1 MEPTFLKGYLL
12 LSSFASPFIITSEPV
27 SLFLLV
33 TALSTIEV
41 VLIALF
47 TANLEL
53 SVLLSA
59 TCLISFIV
67 VATDLVPML
76 FLLAVLSMFIGED
89 MGDIYKRIASWISSF
104 DLLAEPESGVPIWE
118 YRSLMLELF
127 ASFNAEFK
135 ERLSPIDSY
144 NYEHERSVSIF
155 SNTLNDIS
163 NEAFTEQNCK
173 GNSVGCS

>member
-12 LSSFASPFIITSEPV
+12 LSSFDSPLIITSEPV

-47 TANLEL
+47 TVNLEL

-89 MGDIYKRIASWISSF
+89 MGDIYKRIAS
-104 DLLAEPESGVPIWE
+104 
-118 YRSLMLELF
+118 
-127 ASFNAEFK
+127 
-135 ERLSPIDSY
+135 
-144 NYEHERSVSIF
+144 
-155 SNTLNDIS
+155 
-163 NEAFTEQNCK
+163 
-173 GNSVGCS
+173 